1 MKIINS
7 IEKPFRQTK
16 IEVLEKG
23 VYWNTTFD
31 FEIYI
36 NTFIDSTLTDI
47 SWENDNSIEYEK
59 GYHIVENNTLTH
71 DNKWVCAWDID
82 KWELVNFY
90 YDNPSNRL
98 RLRKKD

>member
-7 IEKPFRQTK
+7 IEKPFRQAK
-16 IEVLEKG
+16 IEVLEEG

-36 NTFIDSTLTDI
+36 NTFI
-47 SWENDNSIEYEK
+47 
-59 GYHIVENNTLTH
+59 
-71 DNKWVCAWDID
+71 

-90 YDNPSNRL
+90 NDNPSNRL